1 MNVKEEL
8 KKRKVLGR
16 NDRGNDVFRY
26 GLTLLGCAVI
36 SLGCWSVLVKAPA
49 FFMSKPELTTW
60 GCEFVGCDSPQEF
73 RDNLNLIYHEG
84 FIAAYALT
92 FTFLLAA
99 VGLWKYT
106 KDRRSARNQDN
117 ARFLADMSNS
127 YIENQDFTKIY
138 QILDAIYFDEMYKK
152 AKTAAGEA
160 AEKEAEKE
168 AEPIRVI
175 DYDVAQKA
183 RKDLDEMI
191 KSNFATISN
200 YFSFFEVFA
209 ILLRTGAVELA
220 HLNDLFYYRFFL
232 AAKNV
237 KLREIT
243 LGIEKEEETEENG
256 ETVGP
261 VKSLRADYYRNIADL
276 EEKWTIWRKKN
287 NLKVIKYY
295 GRDKNAPQGDGAAVP
310 QGGDEDARL
319 KEEVANAPGAAVP
332 QGGDEDA
339 P

>member
-1 MNVKEEL
+1 MNQRKFARYYNAAQARTIGAIWSKRFMKSKGAPDMIVKEEV

-73 RDNLNLIYHEG
+73 SDNLNLIYHEG

-127 YIENQDFTKIY
+127 YIENKDFTKIY
-138 QILDAIYFDEMYKK
+138 QILDAIYFDEMYKE
-152 AKTAAGEA
+152 AKKAAGEA
-160 AEKEAEKE
+160 AGEA

-175 DYDVAQKA
+175 DSEVAQKA
-183 RKDLDEMI
+183 REELDAMI
-191 KSNFATISN
+191 KDNFATISN

-237 KLREIT
+237 KLRAIT
-243 LGIEKEEETEENG
+243 LGIETEENG
-256 ETVGP
+256 ETVVP

-276 EEKWTIWRKKN
+276 EEKWTI
-287 NLKVIKYY
+287 
-295 GRDKNAPQGDGAAVP
+295 
-310 QGGDEDARL
+310 
-319 KEEVANAPGAAVP
+319 
-332 QGGDEDA
+332 
-339 P
+339 